1 LDGNFFTLQQITE
14 CDFHNVILLA
24 GIETDVQSL
33 GSLPYSTTFVVLPLS
48 TLSPLQEHIQ
58 FAVGLLK
65 IGKIR
70 AEEIIGVL

>member
-1 LDGNFFTLQQITE
+1 LDSKFDTLQNTTE
-14 CDFHNVILLA
+14 CDFHNAVLLA
-24 GIETDVQSL
+24 GIETDVQPL

-48 TLSPLQEHIQ
+48 TLLPLQEHIK